1 MRRSRV
7 RVGAVVIAL
16 TVVLAAC
23 SSARGRRTSRREG
36 RRNPGTSR
44 VSWTSAAATSTSSA
58 AAAGARRSCFQSG
71 FPNAADIW
79 SVGAERPPSVMEG
92 VAGFTRVCAY
102 DRPGS
107 TRISTPEGLPADQPS
122 PGRSD
127 QAPMPRTAADVV
139 TELHALLAAA
149 GVPGPYVVVG
159 HSLGGLFPEL
169 YARTYPADVAG
180 VVLVDP
186 TPPAVRDLLPPP
198 LWEGFA
204 QTVERPESP
213 IPGYT
218 LEAYDLNASID
229 RIRDAPAPPRVPA
242 TILVAGEVEPVPP
255 GDPFAEAIAAIERVR
270 PEAFTIL
277 RPEHPGR
284 AGRPRAGLHA
294 LHPNPASRRRHRRH
308 PLGSRAIV

>member
-16 TVVLAAC
+16 TLVLAAC
-23 SSARGRRTSRREG
+23 SSAQGETDPPAGPAAGPGDFAGLVDVGGRNLYLECRGRGSPT
-36 RRNPGTSR
+36 
-44 VSWTSAAATSTSSA
+44 VVL
-58 AAAGARRSCFQSG
+58 QSG

-159 HSLGGLFPEL
+159 HSLGGLFSQL
-169 YARTYPADVAG
+169 YAQTYPADVAG

-218 LEAYDLNASID
+218 LEAYDLNASMD
-229 RIRDAPAPPRVPA
+229 QIRDAPAPPRVPA

-255 GDPFAEAIAAIERVR
+255 GDPSAEAIAAIERAR
-270 PEAFTIL
+270 PEAYARLAQSIPGAQVVPVPDSTHYIQIL
-277 RPEHPGR
+277 RPDVVIDAIR
-284 AGRPRAGLHA
+284 SAAGR
-294 LHPNPASRRRHRRH
+294 
-308 PLGSRAIV
+308 

>member
-23 SSARGRRTSRREG
+23 SSAQGETDPPAGRAAEPGDFAGLVDVGGRNLYLECRGRGSPT
-36 RRNPGTSR
+36 
-44 VSWTSAAATSTSSA
+44 VVL
-58 AAAGARRSCFQSG
+58 QSG

-159 HSLGGLFPEL
+159 HSLGGLFSQL

-218 LEAYDLNASID
+218 LEAYDLNASMD
-229 RIRDAPAPPRVPA
+229 QIRDAPAPPRVPA

-255 GDPFAEAIAAIERVR
+255 GDPSAEAIAAIERVR
-270 PEAFTIL
+270 PEAYARLAQSIPGAQVVPVPDSTHYIQIL
-277 RPEHPGR
+277 RPDVVIGAIR
-284 AGRPRAGLHA
+284 SAAGR
-294 LHPNPASRRRHRRH
+294 
-308 PLGSRAIV
+308 